1 MSVNIVKLVVTY
13 CESRGDGR
21 HSHLQRGN
29 SAMNFDL
36 HQIFAFSHTRYNKP
50 ASHGRHMTAE
60 HLWRY
65 LDNCSTRIQICD
77 VGQTQ
82 VQFNSEVHGYKELQK
97 YLDIKTRETK
107 RQCSFKKVTMDYHL
121 CGPFSSACQ

>member
-36 HQIFAFSHTRYNKP
+36 LQFFAFSHTCYDKP
-50 ASHGRHMTAE
+50 ASYGRHTTAE

-65 LDNCSTRIQICD
+65 LDNCSTRIQTGD
-77 VGQTQ
+77 VGPTQ
-82 VQFNSEVHGYKELQK
+82 VQFNSEVHGYKELQT
-97 YLDIKTRETK
+97 YLYTKIRETK